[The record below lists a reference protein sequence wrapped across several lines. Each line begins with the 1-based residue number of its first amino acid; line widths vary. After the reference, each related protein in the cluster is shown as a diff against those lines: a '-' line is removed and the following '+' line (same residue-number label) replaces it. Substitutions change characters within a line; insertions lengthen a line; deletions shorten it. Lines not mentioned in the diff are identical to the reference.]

1 MVLTTMTELN
11 ILQEH
16 QLRRSWE
23 SVVNSYCE
31 SKGLGDIDKAAL
43 MVLAEL
49 DIDYS
54 LEQSLNPHTRLEN
67 VRKAWNGER
76 LVGLDLAFKLMSE
89 DPIYRRNMRR
99 EYIKLINK
107 AGHPLQNLY

>member
-1 MVLTTMTELN
+1 MTELN

-43 MVLAEL
+43 LVLAEL
-49 DIDYS
+49 DIDHS
-54 LEQSLNPHTRLEN
+54 LEQSLSTRTRLEN
-67 VRKAWNGER
+67 TRGAWNGEQ
-76 LVGLDLAFKLMSE
+76 LFGLDLAFRLLSE
-89 DPIYRRNMRR
+89 NPGYRRSMRE
-99 EYIKLINK
+99 EYVKLK
-107 AGHPLQNLY
+107 GQAGHPLQNLY